1 MTKKQTFSFVFL
13 WLFTIG
19 TFGLGFSWLVSS
31 GSCDLRAQDISR
43 LTDNQDDLLLSYKT
57 FDSSDQ
63 EGLRAIIN
71 QKENLIKIKIEHF
84 KEFCH
89 SKRYKRQ
96 LVSILKL
103 YGIYLLT
110 KQVTLHEKQDF
121 DWHQSLFPVEFA
133 FKK

>member
-1 MTKKQTFSFVFL
+1 MTKKQTVSFVSL

-31 GSCDLRAQDISR
+31 GSCDLRVQDISR

-63 EGLRAIIN
+63 EGIKAIVN
-71 QKENLIKIKIEHF
+71 KKEDFIQMKIEHF
-84 KEFCH
+84 KSSCR
-89 SKRYKRQ
+89 SKRYKSQ

-103 YGIYLLT
+103 YEIYLYT
-110 KQVTLHEKQDF
+110 KQITFQEKQDF
-121 DWHQSLFPVEFA
+121 DWHQSLFPVEMA
-133 FKK
+133 FKR